1 MLSGRMKKILL
12 VLLGCCGLATGG
24 YAQDIMI
31 AKATKDSLPQ
41 SQIFT
46 FVEQMPEFPGG
57 QQQLYK
63 FLSANLRY
71 PATARAEG
79 IEGRVI
85 LRFVVD
91 TTGAVTQPR
100 IERGVDKALDEEALR
115 VVNMMP
121 RWKPGKNNGSTVRVY
136 YRLPVYFKLE
146 KDIVEPK
153 Q

>member
-1 MLSGRMKKILL
+1 MKK
-12 VLLGCCGLATGG
+12 VLLLLLACCGLATGS
-24 YAQDIMI
+24 YAQDIMV
-31 AKATKDSLPQ
+31 AKATNDSLPQ

-46 FVEQMPEFPGG
+46 SVEQMPEFPGG

-71 PATARAEG
+71 PAKAMADG

-85 LRFVVD
+85 LRFIVD
-91 TTGAVTQPR
+91 TNGAVTQPR
-100 IERGVDKALDEEALR
+100 IERGVDKALDKEALR
-115 VVNMMP
+115 VINMMP

-146 KDIVEPK
+146 KDIVQPK
-153 Q
+153 K